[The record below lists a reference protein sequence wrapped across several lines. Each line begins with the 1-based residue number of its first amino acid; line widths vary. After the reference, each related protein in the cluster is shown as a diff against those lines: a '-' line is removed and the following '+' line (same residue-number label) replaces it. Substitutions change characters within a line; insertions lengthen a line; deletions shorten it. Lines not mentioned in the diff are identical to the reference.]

1 MIFRTFLSSCNN
13 IPCKS
18 AKRRVFILYHEILI
32 YIDFQVIVQR
42 ALAAKNLTH
51 AKAGTVMAGYLKI
64 LPMWLLV
71 FPGMVARILFPSKES
86 F

>member
-1 MIFRTFLSSCNN
+1 MSSS
-13 IPCKS
+13 PLTYD
-18 AKRRVFILYHEILI
+18 FIGC
-32 YIDFQVIVQR
+32 IDVGFQVIVQR

-71 FPGMVARILFPSKES
+71 FPGMVARILFPSKNS